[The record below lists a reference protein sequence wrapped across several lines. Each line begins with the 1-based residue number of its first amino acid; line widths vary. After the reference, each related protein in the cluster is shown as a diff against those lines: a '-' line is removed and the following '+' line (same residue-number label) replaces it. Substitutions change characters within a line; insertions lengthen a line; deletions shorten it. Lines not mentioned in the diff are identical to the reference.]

1 MWQVRHWCNEQ
12 RPTPMNIG
20 KKVSDVSNWQ
30 GEATKTRQWW
40 QVNWK
45 HETNLKKSPP
55 CHCHLWLRTMVIH
68 QIQAFDLLRTVVMNL
83 KNHPGVE
90 EGLSYSP
97 VCVVHLRGIEAGGKL
112 EMVEDEH

>member
-1 MWQVRHWCNEQ
+1 
-12 RPTPMNIG
+12 
-20 KKVSDVSNWQ
+20 
-30 GEATKTRQWW
+30 
-40 QVNWK
+40 
-45 HETNLKKSPP
+45 
-55 CHCHLWLRTMVIH
+55 MVIH